1 MLNLIDINLLPE
13 KEKKGP
19 VFFYS
24 LAIILLLFLVGSF
37 YFFFSL
43 RSMHLE
49 TESTV
54 RSISQT
60 EQLIEVQQTKLLDS
74 KSSQGM
80 NDLERTIE
88 SMMDYPVETVP
99 VLNELI
105 SLLPSRGF
113 IQALEYSGRQTINAS
128 IQFDSSREAAYYLHH
143 LKEVA
148 WIREAEILE
157 MTAETSANENKL
169 SADSEVAPRY
179 LVEYSLTLDSKKL
192 QKLKAEEDT
201 SLGEGNEE

>member
-19 VFFYS
+19 VFVYS
-24 LAIILLLFLVGSF
+24 LAIILLLFFVGSL

-43 RSMHLE
+43 RSVHME

-74 KSSQGM
+74 ESSQGM
-80 NDLERTIE
+80 KDLEKTVE
-88 SMMDYPVETVP
+88 SMMDYPVKTVP

-128 IQFDSSREAAYYLHH
+128 IQFDSSRQAAYYLHH
-143 LKEVA
+143 LKEVG

-157 MTAETSANENKL
+157 MTAETTESENML
-169 SADSEVAPRY
+169 SADHEVVPRY

-192 QKLKAEEDT
+192 QELKEAEETLLEKGD
-201 SLGEGNEE
+201 EQ

>member
-19 VFFYS
+19 VFVYS
-24 LAIILLLFLVGSF
+24 LAIILLLFLVGSL

-43 RSMHLE
+43 RSVHME

-74 KSSQGM
+74 ESTQGM
-80 NDLERTIE
+80 KDLERTVE
-88 SMMDYPVETVP
+88 SMMDYPVKTVP

-105 SLLPSRGF
+105 SLLPPRGF
-113 IQALEYSGRQTINAS
+113 IQSLEYSGRQTINAS

-143 LKEVA
+143 LKEVE
-148 WIREAEILE
+148 WIREAEVLE
-157 MTAETSANENKL
+157 MNTETTASENML
-169 SADSEVAPRY
+169 SADNEVAPRY
-179 LVEYSLTLDSKKL
+179 LVEYSLTMDSKKL
-192 QKLKAEEDT
+192 QESKEAEET
-201 SLGEGNEE
+201 SLEEGDEE

>member
-13 KEKKGP
+13 KEKKGT
-19 VFFYS
+19 VFVYS
-24 LAIILLLFLVGSF
+24 LAIILLLFLVGSL

-43 RSMHLE
+43 RSVHMK

-54 RSISQT
+54 RSISKT
-60 EQLIEVQQTKLLDS
+60 EQLIEVQQTKLLVS
-74 KSSQGM
+74 ESSQGM
-80 NDLERTIE
+80 KDLERTVE
-88 SMMDYPVETVP
+88 SMMDYPVKTVP

-143 LKEVA
+143 LKGVE

-157 MTAETSANENKL
+157 MTAETTESKNML
-169 SADSEVAPRY
+169 SAENEVAPRY
-179 LVEYSLTLDSKKL
+179 LVEYSLTLDSKML
-192 QKLKAEEDT
+192 QELKEAEDT
-201 SLGEGNEE
+201 SLEEGDEQ